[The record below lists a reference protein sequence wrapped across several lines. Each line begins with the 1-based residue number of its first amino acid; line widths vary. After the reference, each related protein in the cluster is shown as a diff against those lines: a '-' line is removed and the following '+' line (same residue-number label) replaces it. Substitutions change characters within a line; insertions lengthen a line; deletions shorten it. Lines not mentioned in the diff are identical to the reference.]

1 MICPIETRVI
11 TAHVPVQLAERVD
24 QLAARMGRSKDWIV
38 KQALAVWIDQE
49 EELGRLTREA
59 LADVDAGRVIDHQ
72 TVQVW
77 ADSLSTDTPLPVP
90 R

>member
-1 MICPIETRVI
+1 MICPIENRVI
-11 TAHVPVQLAERVD
+11 TVHVPVQLAERVD
-24 QLAARMGRSKDWIV
+24 QLAARVGRSKDWIV
-38 KQALAVWIDQE
+38 KEALAAWVNRE
-49 EELGRLTREA
+49 EERGGLTHAA

-77 ADSLSTDTPLPVP
+77 ADSLSSETPLLVP

>member
-1 MICPIETRVI
+1 MLCNVVAACPRV
-11 TAHVPVQLAERVD
+11 HVAGM
-24 QLAARMGRSKDWIV
+24 AAWINR
-38 KQALAVWIDQE
+38 E
-49 EELGRLTREA
+49 EERGGLTHAA

-77 ADSLSTDTPLPVP
+77 ADSLSSEAPLLVP